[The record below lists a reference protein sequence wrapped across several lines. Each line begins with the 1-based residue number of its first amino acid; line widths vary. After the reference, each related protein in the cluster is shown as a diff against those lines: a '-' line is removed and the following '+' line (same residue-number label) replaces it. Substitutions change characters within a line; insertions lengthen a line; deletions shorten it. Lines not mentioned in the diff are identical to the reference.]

1 MEKQTKMIEDQGKKQ
16 IKASE
21 KNEQLVKS
29 NELIKGNYFNIDRDD
44 TPLEK
49 QEEIYS
55 KLLEERTSE
64 FNN

>member
-1 MEKQTKMIEDQGKKQ
+1 MIEDQGKKQ

-55 KLLEERTSE
+55 KLLEERFSE

>member
-1 MEKQTKMIEDQGKKQ
+1 MIEDQGKKQ